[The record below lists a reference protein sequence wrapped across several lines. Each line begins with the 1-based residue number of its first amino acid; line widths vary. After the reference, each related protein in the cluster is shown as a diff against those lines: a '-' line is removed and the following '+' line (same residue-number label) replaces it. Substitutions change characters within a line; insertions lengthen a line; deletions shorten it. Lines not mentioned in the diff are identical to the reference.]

1 MSQHRMRPGY
11 GSPPAPPRPPGPGAS
26 SSAFVIG
33 GALPDKMNTVFIG
46 SIAPGISNAVME
58 KLLKVRKGEG
68 QDEAQRRTD
77 ACTHLGGRF

>member
-1 MSQHRMRPGY
+1 MRPGY
-11 GSPPAPPRPPGPGAS
+11 GSPPSAPRPPGPGV

-58 KLLKVRKGEG
+58 KLLKVRKWGGEG
-68 QDEAQRRTD
+68 KTKHKEE
-77 ACTHLGGRF
+77 